1 MHRPVTRNRVTNNR
15 YYWADQKLS
24 RAVHSL
30 AVGPED
36 IRGRLPRVYYL
47 LADLSA
53 TDFPEALQADFEW
66 VMSKLTARKPRWTGP
81 DVRETPAQA
90 SVAAMRSKTA
100 AAIAERIVYL
110 SDRILTV
117 VMTDD

>member
-1 MHRPVTRNRVTNNR
+1 VTRKRVINKR
-15 YYWADQKLS
+15 YYWANQKLS

-36 IRGRLPRVYYL
+36 IRGRLPRIYYL

-66 VMSKLTARKPRWTGP
+66 VMSKLTARKPRWIGP
-81 DVRETPAQA
+81 DFRETPAQV

-100 AAIAERIVYL
+100 AEIAKRIVYL
-110 SDRILTV
+110 SDRILTH
-117 VMTDD
+117 